1 MATPWAAFAEYAETV
16 VPEDVNV
23 YSTAT
28 DKLVAPALV
37 IRPDEPCRTPDRYC
51 ADLQRYVAVAV
62 VTASTP
68 QDGTDKLYAI
78 HSALMASLP
87 DGWAFVSVSGIVVNE
102 SLGTPLLAS
111 ALRLSY
117 RNNGEES

>member
-1 MATPWAAFAEYAETV
+1 MTPWAALASHAETV
-16 VPEDVNV
+16 LAADVNV

-37 IRPDEPCRTPDRYC
+37 IRPDDPWREPNRFC

-68 QDGTDKLYAI
+68 QDGTDKLYDI
-78 HSALMASLP
+78 HSSLIESLP
-87 DGWAFVSVSGIVVNE
+87 SGWAFVSVSGIVINE
-102 SLGTPLLAS
+102 TMGVPLLAS

-117 RNNGEES
+117 RNTGEEES